1 MIDRR
6 KLKKTTLLPHL
17 SKQAQKNIQAKAM
30 NVLSYFVQSGD
41 LGQILHR
48 VCLVLIAV
56 RGHECLGGKMSDN

>member
-6 KLKKTTLLPHL
+6 KSKKTTLPASIKASTEEHS
-17 SKQAQKNIQAKAM
+17 SKGHD
-30 NVLSYFVQSGD
+30 VLSYFVQSGD